1 MRDDRRHDLATARI
15 DLDTV
20 RETLLYMADDMA
32 REAHLSAVHGAI
44 LNAIREI
51 DRNIGHGEPPREP
64 AASVIPFKSANP
76 RFVRWVP
83 EG

>member
-1 MRDDRRHDLATARI
+1 MRDDRRHEPATARI

-44 LNAIREI
+44 LSAIREI
-51 DRNIGHGEPPREP
+51 DRSIGQVEAPRESV
-64 AASVIPFKSANP
+64 ASVIPFKSPNP
-76 RFVRWVP
+76 RFVRWVS